1 MACVL
6 IATLVESLV
15 TYQMMSTSGLSALA
29 LRPLVLVVVHAAAHV
44 LHHVVHVLQHV
55 DVLLLEHDQ
64 LHRSTACGASM

>member
-6 IATLVESLV
+6 IATLVEFIV

-29 LRPLVLVVVHAAAHV
+29 LRPLVLVVVHAA
-44 LHHVVHVLQHV
+44 VHVLQHV